1 MKSHTTINIPVLPD
15 EIIDTLPE
23 SIRIYIRYL
32 KSRIQKLE
40 TQVHELEA
48 KLFKDSSNSSK
59 PPSSDG
65 LKRKTKSL
73 REQSDKKQGGQ
84 HGHVGKGL
92 AQVNNPDTIIVY
104 TPDSCDGCNFSLN
117 NVQGNSVEHRQ
128 VFDIIQ
134 PKITVTEHRVE
145 EKKCPCCGKI
155 IRASFP
161 ENIKGP
167 VQYGDRVRALIAY
180 FSHEHFI
187 PVDRI
192 CEVFKDIFGIS
203 LSPGTCANVDERL
216 FANLEVFEAGLKTY
230 LLATHVLHFDETGM
244 RCEKKLHRVHVAS
257 SQMASLYTIHA
268 KRGREAMDEA
278 CILPKFQGM
287 AIHDHWFPY
296 FTYQQLRHGLC
307 NAHHLRELVFVHEQ
321 EKEAWAKR
329 MYDLLIRAKADVE
342 KCIEQGALSPEVLL
356 QIEQDYQQILTEGFA
371 YHASLPSLPVSKRG
385 KQKQRDGKNI
395 LDRLNEKRDRVLR
408 FIYDFSVPFTN
419 NQGERDIR
427 MVKLRQKIGGCFPE
441 FDTKKTH
448 MTANKRV
455 A

>member
-1 MKSHTTINIPVLPD
+1 MQ
-15 EIIDTLPE
+15 
-23 SIRIYIRYL
+23 R
-32 KSRIQKLE
+32 
-40 TQVHELEA
+40 
-48 KLFKDSSNSSK
+48 
-59 PPSSDG
+59 
-65 LKRKTKSL
+65 KSL
-73 REQSDKKQGGQ
+73 QF
-84 HGHVGKGL
+84 L
-92 AQVNNPDTIIVY
+92 
-104 TPDSCDGCNFSLN
+104 TP
-117 NVQGNSVEHRQ
+117 Q
-128 VFDIIQ
+128 
-134 PKITVTEHRVE
+134 
-145 EKKCPCCGKI
+145 
-155 IRASFP
+155 
-161 ENIKGP
+161 
-167 VQYGDRVRALIAY
+167 
-180 FSHEHFI
+180 
-187 PVDRI
+187 
-192 CEVFKDIFGIS
+192 
-203 LSPGTCANVDERL
+203 
-216 FANLEVFEAGLKTY
+216 
-230 LLATHVLHFDETGM
+230 
-244 RCEKKLHRVHVAS
+244 AS

-427 MVKLRQKIGGCFPE
+427 MVKLRQKIGGCFRA
-441 FDTKKTH
+441 FRGGKIFCRIRSYIS
-448 MTANKRV
+448 TARKQGWNIWDALEDAIRGSPRLLKVDQKSSSQRI
-455 A
+455 AI